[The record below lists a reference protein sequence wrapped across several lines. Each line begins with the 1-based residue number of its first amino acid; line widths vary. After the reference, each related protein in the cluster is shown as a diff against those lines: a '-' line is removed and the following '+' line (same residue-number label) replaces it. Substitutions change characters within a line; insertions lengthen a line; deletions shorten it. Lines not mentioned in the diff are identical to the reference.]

1 MSQPDMNKY
10 VVISIEPTDLSNHWV
25 ITYQTP
31 RGVTEQESVEAFD
44 SNDAFIKFRN
54 QRIQELKAK
63 VIRKAPK

>member
-1 MSQPDMNKY
+1 MSRNKTLEY
-10 VVISIEPTDLSNHWV
+10 VILSIEPTDLSNHWV

-63 VIRKAPK
+63 VIRKAQK